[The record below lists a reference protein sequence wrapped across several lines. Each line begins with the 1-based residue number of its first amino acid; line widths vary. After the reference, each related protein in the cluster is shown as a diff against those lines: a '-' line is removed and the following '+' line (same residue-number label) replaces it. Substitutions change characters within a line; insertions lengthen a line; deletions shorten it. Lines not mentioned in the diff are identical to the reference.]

1 MVRSYRGESNL
12 ALVAELKAV
21 VVNRILLSPC
31 DEEEHVAFHT
41 GAEGMQRF
49 QEFHVT
55 ARKSGSNVSR
65 QVIIDGLLNKI
76 TRYSGFVGRISSE
89 THSRTI
95 IFSSRR
101 IPLQLTPYFRS
112 EPKIG

>member
-1 MVRSYRGESNL
+1 MRCNLGYVFSSANGSILSRCESNL
-12 ALVAELKAV
+12 ALMAELKAV

-55 ARKSGSNVSR
+55 ARKSGSKLVSR

-76 TRYSGFVGRISSE
+76 TRYS
-89 THSRTI
+89 
-95 IFSSRR
+95 
-101 IPLQLTPYFRS
+101 
-112 EPKIG
+112 